1 MVQGIEKVLD
11 KPVYSAVN
19 IRINKPEVNPRENGN
34 MTVTNDNGIYNAV
47 KIDIDRPAVNAEPKK
62 VYDYPESKEV
72 VTYDNANIQ
81 PVALPE
87 GFPAGNAY
95 KANAED
101 VVAEEVPAEEATVPE
116 ANYTTVEQEKAEEP
130 SKEGDVAF
138 HGADNAKKKPEI
150 VPSEEIKPE
159 VNISE
164 TVALLSGNDYDK
176 QAVEI
181 AKIAYLSETNPE
193 AAKAYI
199 VRDVFNGLID
209 VVKKDS
215 SKLQGPS
222 EKQNEIRQKIV
233 ADIIA
238 AQRKQPIPYQISKE
252 EQELATECKQ
262 ILAST
267 EDVWSQVFQKMGRTY
282 EPPTL
287 VLFSNQVNSA
297 CGSATAAVGPFYCS
311 GDQKLYIDLS
321 FFTQMKRQLGVEGNT
336 FAYAYVIAHEI
347 GHHVEYSLGILGK
360 AHQAMNQTDKVSANQ
375 ISVRL
380 ELLADY
386 YAGVWAHYEDQMNHS
401 MEYGDLEKGLELAK
415 AIGDDWLQKK
425 AQGRATPESFTHG
438 TSDQRKRWLRKGY
451 ETGDMNTSTFNIQN
465 YNDL

>member
-1 MVQGIEKVLD
+1 MDLSGRRESSNVEDRRGMGGGAKAGIGGIGAIIVAALFAWLSGGDPMQAVVQGVQEQM
-11 KPVYSAVN
+11 SAQTEAVD
-19 IRINKPEVNPRENGN
+19 PENFTE
-34 MTVTNDNGIYNAV
+34 
-47 KIDIDRPAVNAEPKK
+47 
-62 VYDYPESKEV
+62 
-72 VTYDNANIQ
+72 
-81 PVALPE
+81 
-87 GFPAGNAY
+87 
-95 KANAED
+95 
-101 VVAEEVPAEEATVPE
+101 
-116 ANYTTVEQEKAEEP
+116 
-130 SKEGDVAF
+130 
-138 HGADNAKKKPEI
+138 
-150 VPSEEIKPE
+150 
-159 VNISE
+159 
-164 TVALLSGNDYDK
+164 
-176 QAVEI
+176 
-181 AKIAYLSETNPE
+181 
-193 AAKAYI
+193 
-199 VRDVFNGLID
+199 
-209 VVKKDS
+209 
-215 SKLQGPS
+215 
-222 EKQNEIRQKIV
+222 
-233 ADIIA
+233 
-238 AQRKQPIPYQISKE
+238 E

-267 EDVWSQVFQKMGRTY
+267 EDVWSKVFQQMGRTY
-282 EPPTL
+282 ENPTL

-347 GHHVEYSLGILGK
+347 GHHVEYQLGILGK
-360 AHQAMNQTDKVSANQ
+360 AHQQMNQVSKTQANQ

-438 TSDQRKRWLRKGY
+438 TSEQRKRWLKRGY
-451 ETGDMNTSTFNIQN
+451 ETGDMNTSTFNIPN